1 MRSRVIFLIARLIPG
16 VLGLVTTA
24 VLTRM
29 LQPAE
34 YGLYALGLSIVF
46 LLTIGTFEWLGLSVL
61 RIAPT
66 TKTPD
71 QFFGTVVTC
80 FTAIFLLCIALAALI
95 VVVGGFADYAVLI
108 TASLTATFMSAW
120 VELKQRLQMAELRE
134 AAFFRTSVLRG
145 VASALFVCGTAYLHR
160 SASSI
165 LFALGAAGLLVSLV
179 AREPRLTIL
188 SHRFD
193 LAVFR
198 SLIGFGFPLSVS
210 VGLGTLL
217 MSVDR
222 WMLQAMIGPHA
233 VGLFT
238 AATLITQAPIMTL
251 AGCIGPWGYS
261 MAVQAME
268 FRSAE
273 AISGQLARNLIFLL
287 VIVVPAT
294 VGIAGVASNLAHLL
308 IGELYWGSAVR
319 LAPWLAFAAAVASV
333 RAFYVDVAFQLG
345 HRTSPLIWTS
355 LLAVAVNVVMDYWL
369 IPGMGQV
376 GAAVGSCTA
385 LSASFVVA
393 SIASR
398 RVFRLPWPI
407 VEIMKILASAAI
419 MALVLSRLQGY
430 TGFPA
435 LVFQVVVG
443 AAVYDI
449 AIISFDVM
457 SVRARHAQVL
467 RYIGRV
473 SSALGK

>member
-1 MRSRVIFLIARLIPG
+1 
-16 VLGLVTTA
+16 
-24 VLTRM
+24 
-29 LQPAE
+29 
-34 YGLYALGLSIVF
+34 
-46 LLTIGTFEWLGLSVL
+46 
-61 RIAPT
+61 
-66 TKTPD
+66 
-71 QFFGTVVTC
+71 
-80 FTAIFLLCIALAALI
+80 
-95 VVVGGFADYAVLI
+95 
-108 TASLTATFMSAW
+108 
-120 VELKQRLQMAELRE
+120 
-134 AAFFRTSVLRG
+134 
-145 VASALFVCGTAYLHR
+145 
-160 SASSI
+160 
-165 LFALGAAGLLVSLV
+165 
-179 AREPRLTIL
+179 
-188 SHRFD
+188 
-193 LAVFR
+193 
-198 SLIGFGFPLSVS
+198 
-210 VGLGTLL
+210 
-217 MSVDR
+217 
-222 WMLQAMIGPHA
+222 
-233 VGLFT
+233 
-238 AATLITQAPIMTL
+238 LITQAPIMTL
-251 AGCIGPWGYS
+251 AGCFGPWGYS

-435 LVFQVVVG
+435 LIFQVVVG